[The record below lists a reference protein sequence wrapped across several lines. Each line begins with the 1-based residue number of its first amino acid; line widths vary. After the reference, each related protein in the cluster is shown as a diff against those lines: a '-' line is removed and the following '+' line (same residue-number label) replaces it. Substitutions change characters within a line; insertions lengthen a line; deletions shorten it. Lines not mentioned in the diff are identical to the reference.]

1 MKLLFLNNS
10 DMEGGAGRAATRL
23 VKALRLR
30 AVEVD
35 LLVNRKYGDSPHTI
49 GPASSFGKAAGFAR
63 PTIEQMLYRI
73 APGKIHGPFS
83 PASLPD
89 RLPDRVAPLAPDL
102 IHLHWVANMMR
113 LETLRRF
120 NTPLVWTLHDSW
132 PFTGGCFVPYDCTR
146 YRESCG
152 HCPVLGSSAAGDLSR
167 RVWHRKQRAW
177 QGLDL
182 TVIAPS
188 RWMAECARSSSLF
201 TARRIEVIPNAID
214 VGRFKPMDKTTARAI
229 LALPQ
234 GKRLILFGAN
244 SAAKDPNK
252 GFHLLVP
259 ALQELASRLGTQSVD
274 VVIFGAS
281 EPQKPLD
288 LGFPA
293 HYLGGLGDEISLAIL
308 YAAADVFVF
317 PSLQESLGYT
327 VMEAMACATPCV
339 AFHQGGVTDLIDHQ
353 VNGYLAQPFEAT
365 DLARGIAWILD
376 DEEQRNVLAAKAR
389 SKVVQEYAQEKVAAQ
404 HLALYHELLHDQR
417 TATHRPGAR

>member
-23 VKALRLR
+23 LKALRLC

-35 LLVNRKYGDSPHTI
+35 LLVSRKYGDSPHTI
-49 GPASSFGKAAGFAR
+49 GPASSLGKAAGFAR
-63 PTIEQMLYRI
+63 PTIEQLLYRI
-73 APGKIHGPFS
+73 APGKIPGPFS

-89 RLPDRVAPLAPDL
+89 RLPGRVAALEPDL

-113 LETLRRF
+113 LESLQRF
-120 NTPLVWTLHDSW
+120 KTPLVWTLHDSW
-132 PFTGGCFVPYDCTR
+132 PFTGGCYIPHDCTR

-152 HCPVLGSSAAGDLSR
+152 YCPVLGSSEANDLSR
-167 RVWHRKQRAW
+167 RVWRRKKRSW
-177 QGLDL
+177 QGLNL

-201 TARRIEVIPNAID
+201 KACRIEVIPNAID
-214 VGRFKPMDKTTARAI
+214 VQRFKPMDQATARAI
-229 LALPQ
+229 LALP
-234 GKRLILFGAN
+234 KDKTLILFGAN
-244 SAAKDPNK
+244 SATRDPNK
-252 GFHLLVP
+252 GFHLLIP
-259 ALQELASRLGTQSVD
+259 ALRELAGSLGTESVE

-281 EPQKPLD
+281 EPEKPLD

-293 HYLGGLGDEISLAIL
+293 HYLERLGDEISLAIL

-353 VNGYLAQPFEAT
+353 LNGYLAHPFEAA
-365 DLARGIAWILD
+365 DLARGIAWVLED
-376 DEEQRNVLAAKAR
+376 AERRRGLAAEAR
-389 SKVVQEYAQEKVAAQ
+389 SKVVREYAQEKIAAR
-404 HLALYHELLHDQR
+404 HLALYHELLHDQLA
-417 TATHRPGAR
+417 ATFRPGRG